1 MQYLCPIVPTWRSC
15 YSPPEESARFL
26 LSRLLSAASL
36 AQKGGI
42 LKLRTKLL
50 SSLVLVIAG
59 LTCATLLILRH
70 NAEIQLERE
79 VEDEARNVILT
90 FQVMQQERQIALS
103 HKADL
108 LATVASMRN
117 GDVTTI
123 NDAGEDPW
131 QSAGRDLLAL
141 ADPSG
146 HILAMHTTAGEFPI
160 PAAEPMLRRS
170 RRTGEV
176 SGWWYG
182 GAQLYQIAI
191 QAFYSDP
198 PSNKVLAGIVV
209 AGRGV
214 DPRELRDLGK
224 ISSAQV
230 AIRYGNDIVLSTIP
244 ALKQAELADQLRD
257 QAAPEQLQ
265 IDGERYWGSL
275 KILTPGVKPAVSLIV
290 LKSDQE
296 AMASLARLNHLFL
309 GLGLLAVLAGG
320 ALVFAICDRFTRPLG
335 NLLGGVGAL
344 EKGDF
349 DYRLNARGTDEVA
362 QLTRAFGRMRA
373 TLKSNEAQRQN
384 LEDHLR
390 QSQKMEAIG
399 RLAGG
404 VAHDFNNL
412 LTVIKGHTALMLEH
426 LRPGDALY
434 SGSQQIEQAADRAAS
449 LTRQLLAF
457 CRMQVLQP
465 KVVDLNALVSD
476 TAKMLT
482 RLIRA
487 DILFSFRPDEALGK
501 VKADPGQLE
510 QVILNFTV
518 NAVDAMPNGG
528 TLTIETHNIVVDEN
542 FARIRPVVPRGS
554 YVMLAVTDTGT
565 GMDEQTK
572 ARIFEP
578 FFTTKELGKGTGLGL
593 ATVYGVIKQSGGW
606 IWVESELGKGTR
618 FEVYLPCVAVAGEAL
633 AVPAKVAVAGSR
645 GETVLIAEDEDAVR
659 DLASRFLKSAG
670 YTVVSA
676 NSGTQAL
683 ASARRWGKPIQ
694 LLLTDVV
701 MPHMRGPELSAL
713 LKRTYP
719 AIKTVYMS
727 GYQDYGAAD
736 GFEKGCFFIQ
746 KPFSRDKLL
755 EVIAQALKADR
766 FEEEES
772 LPDME
777 AIVALPM
784 KAKRK
789 TSRRGR
795 RPLVV

>member
-1 MQYLCPIVPTWRSC
+1 MRRSQ
-15 YSPPEESARFL
+15 PG
-26 LSRLLSAASL
+26 
-36 AQKGGI
+36 KGGI

-50 SSLVLVIAG
+50 SSLVVVIAG

-70 NAEIQLERE
+70 SAEIQLERQ

-117 GDVTTI
+117 GDVTAI

-131 QSAGRDLLAL
+131 QSPGRDLVAL
-141 ADPSG
+141 TDQNG

-160 PAAEPMLRRS
+160 PAAEAMLRRS
-170 RRTGEV
+170 RRAGEV
-176 SGWWYG
+176 SGWWYS

-191 QAFYSDP
+191 QPFYGDP
-198 PSNKVLAGIVV
+198 PSNKVLSGMVI
-209 AGRGV
+209 AGRGI
-214 DPRELRDLGK
+214 DARELRDLGK

-230 AIRYGNDIVLSTIP
+230 ALRYGDDIVVSTIP
-244 ALKQAELADQLRD
+244 ALRQAELADQLRD

-265 IDGERYWGSL
+265 IDGQRYWGSL
-275 KILTPGVKPAVSLIV
+275 KTLTPGVKPPVSLIV
-290 LKSDQE
+290 LKSDHE
-296 AMASLARLNHLFL
+296 AMASLARLNHLLL
-309 GLGLLAVLAGG
+309 GLGLVAVFAGG

-335 NLLGGVGAL
+335 SLLGGVGAL
-344 EKGDF
+344 EMGDF
-349 DYRLNARGTDEVA
+349 EYRLNARGSDEVA
-362 QLTRAFGRMRA
+362 QLTRAFGRMRS
-373 TLKSNEAQRQN
+373 TLKTNEAQRQK

-412 LTVIKGHTALMLEH
+412 LTVIKGHTALMLEQ
-426 LRPGDALY
+426 LQPNEALY
-434 SGSQQIEQAADRAAS
+434 SGGRQIEQAADRAAS

-465 KVVDLNALVSD
+465 KVLDLNALISD
-476 TAKMLT
+476 MAKMLT

-487 DILFSFRPDEALGK
+487 DVLFSFRPDESLGK

-528 TLTIETHNIVVDEN
+528 TLTIETHNVTVDEN
-542 FARIRPVVPRGS
+542 VARNRPLVPLGS
-554 YVMLAVTDTGT
+554 YVMLAVTDTGC
-565 GMDEQTK
+565 GMDAQTK

-606 IWVESELGKGTR
+606 VWVESEPRKGTR
-618 FEVYLPCVAVAGEAL
+618 FEVYLPRATEAEQPL
-633 AVPAKVAVAGSR
+633 AAPAKLMLAASH
-645 GETVLIAEDEDAVR
+645 GETVLIAEDEDGVR
-659 DLASRFLKSAG
+659 DLASRFLKAAG
-670 YTVVSA
+670 YTVLSA
-676 NSGTQAL
+676 KSGSEAL
-683 ASARRWGKPIQ
+683 AATKRWGKPIH

-701 MPHMRGPELSAL
+701 MAHMRGPELAAL
-713 LKRTYP
+713 LRRFYP

-727 GYQDYGAAD
+727 GYQDYGASD
-736 GFEKGCFFIQ
+736 GFEEGCLFVQ
-746 KPFSRDKLL
+746 KPFSRDNLL
-755 EVIAQALKADR
+755 DMIAQALKATPL
-766 FEEEES
+766 EEDES
-772 LPDME
+772 LSTME
-777 AIVALPM
+777 AIVSVPM
-784 KAKRK
+784 KARRRPARR
-789 TSRRGR
+789 SRR
-795 RPLVV
+795 PMAV

>member
-1 MQYLCPIVPTWRSC
+1 MQVQR
-15 YSPPEESARFL
+15 
-26 LSRLLSAASL
+26 
-36 AQKGGI
+36 Q
-42 LKLRTKLL
+42 
-50 SSLVLVIAG
+50 
-59 LTCATLLILRH
+59 
-70 NAEIQLERE
+70 

-90 FQVMQQERQIALS
+90 FQVMQQERQIALN

-108 LATVASMRN
+108 LATIASMRN

-131 QSAGRDLLAL
+131 QSPGRDLLAL
-141 ADPSG
+141 ADQNG
-146 HILAMHTTAGEFPI
+146 RILAMHTTGGEFPI
-160 PAAEPMLRRS
+160 PAAEAMLRRS
-170 RRTGEV
+170 RRAGEV
-176 SGWWYG
+176 SGWWYS

-191 QAFYSDP
+191 QPFYSDP
-198 PSNKVLAGIVV
+198 PSNKVLSGVV
-209 AGRGV
+209 IAGRGI
-214 DPRELRDLGK
+214 DIQGLRDLGK
-224 ISSAQV
+224 ISSSEV
-230 AIRYGNDIVLSTIP
+230 ALRYGDDIVVSTIP
-244 ALKQAELADQLRD
+244 ALKQAELADQLRE

-275 KILTPGVKPAVSLIV
+275 RTLTPGVKPAVSLIV
-290 LKSDQE
+290 LKSDHE
-296 AMASLARLNHLFL
+296 AMALLARLNHLLL
-309 GLGLLAVLAGG
+309 GLGFVAVLAGG

-335 NLLGGVGAL
+335 TLLGGVGAL

-349 DYRLNARGTDEVA
+349 EYRLNPRGSDEVA
-362 QLTRAFGRMRA
+362 QLTRAFGRMRT
-373 TLKSNEAQRQN
+373 TLKTNEAQRQK

-412 LTVIKGHTALMLEH
+412 LTVIKGHTALMMEQ
-426 LRPGDALY
+426 LRPGDSLY

-465 KVVDLNALVSD
+465 KILDLNALISD
-476 TAKMLT
+476 MAKMLT

-487 DILFSFRPDEALGK
+487 DILFSFRPGETLGQ

-528 TLTIETHNIVVDEN
+528 TLTIETHNVIVDEN
-542 FARIRPVVPRGS
+542 VARNRPLVPLGS

-565 GMDEQTK
+565 GMDTQTK

-578 FFTTKELGKGTGLGL
+578 FFTTKEVGRGTGLGL

-606 IWVESELGKGTR
+606 IWVESEPGKGTR
-618 FEVYLPCVAVAGEAL
+618 FEVYLPRAVEVAEPLVSPTKVAL
-633 AVPAKVAVAGSR
+633 ASSR

-670 YTVVSA
+670 YTVLSA
-676 NSGTQAL
+676 KGGSEAL
-683 ASARRWGKPIQ
+683 ELARRWGKPIH
-694 LLLTDVV
+694 LLLTDMV
-701 MPHMRGPELSAL
+701 MTHMRGTDLAAL
-713 LKRTYP
+713 LRRLYP
-719 AIKTVYMS
+719 GIKSAYMS
-727 GYQDYGAAD
+727 GYQDYGAD
-736 GFEKGCFFIQ
+736 ERSFEKGCFFVQ
-746 KPFSRDKLL
+746 KPFSRDNLL
-755 EVIAQALKADR
+755 DVIAQALKAERVEDR
-766 FEEEES
+766 VEES
-772 LPDME
+772 PLSTIQAMVTVP
-777 AIVALPM
+777 V

-789 TSRRGR
+789 ASRRSR
-795 RPLVV
+795 RPVAV

>member
-1 MQYLCPIVPTWRSC
+1 
-15 YSPPEESARFL
+15 
-26 LSRLLSAASL
+26 
-36 AQKGGI
+36 
-42 LKLRTKLL
+42 
-50 SSLVLVIAG
+50 
-59 LTCATLLILRH
+59 LLILRH
-70 NAEIQLERE
+70 SAEMQLERE

-131 QSAGRDLLAL
+131 QSPGRDLLAL
-141 ADPSG
+141 ADANG
-146 HILAMHTTAGEFPI
+146 HILGMHTTAGEFPFA
-160 PAAEPMLRRS
+160 AAEAMLRRS
-170 RRTGEV
+170 RRAGEV
-176 SGWWYG
+176 SGWWYS

-191 QAFYSDP
+191 QSFYADP
-198 PSNKVLAGIVV
+198 PSNKVLAGTVI
-209 AGRGV
+209 AGRGI
-214 DPRELRDLGK
+214 DAQELRDLGK

-230 AIRYGNDIVLSTIP
+230 ALRYGDDIVVSTIP
-244 ALKQAELADQLRD
+244 ALKQAELAAQLRE

-275 KILTPGVKPAVSLIV
+275 RTLTPGVKPPVSLIV

-296 AMASLARLNHLFL
+296 ALALLARLNHLLL

-335 NLLGGVGAL
+335 SLLGGVGAL

-349 DYRLNARGTDEVA
+349 DYRLNPRGSDEVA
-362 QLTRAFGRMRA
+362 QLTRAFGRMRS
-373 TLKSNEAQRQN
+373 TLRSNEAQRQK

-426 LRPGDALY
+426 LRPGDSLY

-465 KVVDLNALVSD
+465 KILDLNALISD
-476 TAKMLT
+476 MAKMLT

-487 DILFSFRPDEALGK
+487 DILFSFRPDEGLGR

-528 TLTIETHNIVVDEN
+528 TLTIETHNVIVDEN
-542 FARIRPVVPRGS
+542 VARNRPLVPLGS
-554 YVMLAVTDTGT
+554 YVMLVVTDTGT
-565 GMDEQTK
+565 GMDTQTK

-606 IWVESELGKGTR
+606 IWVDSEPGKGTR
-618 FEVYLPCVAVAGEAL
+618 FEVYLPRAVEARAL
-633 AVPAKVAVAGSR
+633 AVAPAKVALPGSR

-670 YTVVSA
+670 YTVLSA
-676 NSGTQAL
+676 GGGSEAL
-683 ASARRWGKPIQ
+683 EAARRWGKPID
-694 LLLTDVV
+694 LLLTDMV
-701 MPHMRGPELSAL
+701 MAHIRGTELAEL
-713 LKRTYP
+713 LRRFYP
-719 AIKTVYMS
+719 AVKTVYMS
-727 GYQDYGAAD
+727 GYQDYGASD
-736 GFEKGCFFIQ
+736 RGLEKGCLYVQ
-746 KPFSRDKLL
+746 KPFSRDALL
-755 EVIAQALKADR
+755 EVIAQALEADR
-766 FEEEES
+766 LEERAEEQAEQRAKEQGQE
-772 LPDME
+772 E
-777 AIVALPM
+777 ALSNVQAMVTVPV
-784 KAKRK
+784 KARRK
-789 TSRRGR
+789 ASRRSR
-795 RPLVV
+795 RPLAV